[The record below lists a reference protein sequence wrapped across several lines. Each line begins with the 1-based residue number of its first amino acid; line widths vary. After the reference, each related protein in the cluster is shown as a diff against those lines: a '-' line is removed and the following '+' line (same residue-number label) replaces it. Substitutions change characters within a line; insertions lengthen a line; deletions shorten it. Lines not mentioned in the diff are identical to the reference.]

1 MRVQPRCVELLR
13 SRCRRRES
21 DRAKANTPRRRH
33 HRLLRRLKGYLT
45 GVAVD
50 CLPRGQD
57 RAVRSRGCVPMSP
70 VPLGDLPGVAGGRHQ
85 RVDSRRDVE
94 IAGSVGCLCH
104 QSSRWPAA
112 AAARSRGLVGRGGV
126 HLAAAALADRAAAR
140 LDASGRRRVRVAR
153 AAAVDISVRRRS
165 S

>member
-13 SRCRRRES
+13 SRCRRES

-33 HRLLRRLKGYLT
+33 RRLLRRLKGYLT
-45 GVAVD
+45 GAAVD

-70 VPLGDLPGVAGGRHQ
+70 VPLGDLPGVAGGWHQ

-94 IAGSVGCLCH
+94 IAGSWAVCVINLVDD
-104 QSSRWPAA
+104 QRRRRPAA
-112 AAARSRGLVGRGGV
+112 ERWSVAEECTWQQLLWQTEQLRGWMR
-126 HLAAAALADRAAAR
+126 RAAGESAR
-140 LDASGRRRVRVAR
+140 CELLWS
-153 AAAVDISVRRRS
+153 ISVRRRS